1 MSVLNLGRYP
11 PARLLSLAQ
20 LQETCGY
27 ETFWYADERF
37 FREVYASLTWVAS
50 HTQRIN
56 VGTMVTDPYS
66 RHPALTAMALA
77 TLDEI
82 AQGRALLGLGAGVA
96 GFRELRIVRRQ
107 PAQAMRETV
116 GVIQAL
122 LRGETVNFHGDVIA
136 LEHCRLDFQPLRSQ
150 VPIYI
155 ASNGP
160 LGLALAG
167 ELAAGAVM
175 QGPVA
180 TPLVDWFRTQVHRG
194 AQRAG
199 RDLETVDLV
208 ARINVCLHEDPRVA
222 KDIMRPTI
230 ARSLLA
236 QSPNFTTFAL
246 AGLEVPSRLREM
258 VATLGYTH
266 DPQVLAPIAALVPDN
281 FVEALTLAGTVND
294 VAASLV
300 RMVQRGVRHI
310 MISPVAADG
319 DVESVVKSF
328 AQQVMPQVHQALL
341 LDSRFLC

>member
-11 PARLLSLAQ
+11 PTRLMSLAQ
-20 LQETCGY
+20 LQEACGY

-37 FREVYASLTWVAS
+37 FREVYTSLTWVGC
-50 HTQRIN
+50 HTQYIN

-77 TLDEI
+77 TLDEVV
-82 AQGRALLGLGAGVA
+82 QGRAVLGLGAGVA

-116 GVIQAL
+116 AVIQAL
-122 LRGETVNFHGDVIA
+122 LRGETVNVQGEVIA
-136 LEHCRLDFQPLRSQ
+136 LDHCRLDFQPLRSQ

-160 LGLALAG
+160 MGLALAG
-167 ELAAGAVM
+167 ELAVGAVM

-180 TPLVDWFRTQVHRG
+180 TPLVDWFQTQVHRG
-194 AQRAG
+194 AQRVG
-199 RDLETVDLV
+199 RDLAEVDLV
-208 ARINVCLHEDPRVA
+208 ARVNVCVHEDPRMA

-236 QSPNFTTFAL
+236 QAPNFTTFAL
-246 AGLEVPSRLREM
+246 AGLEIPSRLKEM
-258 VATLGYTH
+258 VTALSYTH
-266 DPQVLAPIAALVPDN
+266 DPQVLAPIAALVPDD
-281 FVEALTLAGTVND
+281 FVDALTLAGTVDD

-300 RMVQRGVRHI
+300 RMAQHGVRHI
-310 MISPVAADG
+310 MISPIAVEG
-319 DVESVVKSF
+319 DVESVVRNF
-328 AQQVMPQVHQALL
+328 AQLVMPRVRQALPS
-341 LDSRFLC
+341 DSHCLR